1 MNALLQEDNK
11 CLDKMHRQKVA
22 EVEKLSTTVDELQE
36 AVAAG
41 GTAAHVNA
49 AIRDYQRQ
57 VQELS
62 EEKKTLERE
71 LARAKISANRVAT
84 VVANSW
90 KDSEDKLMPVKQWLD
105 ERRVMQGEIQKLR
118 EKLAAME
125 KSAKNELQLKDKL
138 HLRLK
143 VSEEALRVASNNS
156 TPRNSSSEK
165 GPQNAIFANNGFVVG
180 HPSSASSATLL
191 KNQRALTSKSFDGGR
206 SLDDAECS
214 PSTTALKSKF
224 FSSGSQGSSP
234 LLSASKINSLVA
246 KSSETGSVKKKGPG
260 GINCRVATATDK
272 FKEPAAHP
280 HAQQVANENVDS
292 FNNQTCPADNDD
304 DDAVEVGDLIW
315 LNLITGSDHNCQQ
328 IVP

>member
-1 MNALLQEDNK
+1 
-11 CLDKMHRQKVA
+11 MHRQKVA

-62 EEKKTLERE
+62 EGKKTLERE

-125 KSAKNELQLKDKL
+125 KSAKNELQLKVL
-138 HLRLK
+138 
-143 VSEEALRVASNNS
+143 
-156 TPRNSSSEK
+156 
-165 GPQNAIFANNGFVVG
+165 I
-180 HPSSASSATLL
+180 
-191 KNQRALTSKSFDGGR
+191 SFH
-206 SLDDAECS
+206 S
-214 PSTTALKSKF
+214 
-224 FSSGSQGSSP
+224 
-234 LLSASKINSLVA
+234 
-246 KSSETGSVKKKGPG
+246 
-260 GINCRVATATDK
+260 
-272 FKEPAAHP
+272 
-280 HAQQVANENVDS
+280 
-292 FNNQTCPADNDD
+292 
-304 DDAVEVGDLIW
+304 
-315 LNLITGSDHNCQQ
+315 
-328 IVP
+328 